1 MKSRIII
8 GALLGLFL
16 FSETSM
22 AQDDEQ
28 AIKDAIMTMFDGMRA
43 GDSAMVHSVFSDEV
57 VFQRVQE
64 NNQGKA
70 RVVTSE
76 FSGFLKSVG
85 TPHKDVWDERI
96 EFGTIQ
102 IDGKMASVW
111 TPFKFYRGE
120 QFSHCGV
127 NVFKL
132 YKSEEGW
139 KIFHLVDTGRKD
151 NCVGG

>member
-1 MKSRIII
+1 MKTRIII

-16 FSETSM
+16 FNTSIR
-22 AQDDEQ
+22 AQVDKQ

-43 GDSAMVHSVFSDEV
+43 GDSAMVHSVFSDQV

-64 NNQGKA
+64 NSQGIA
-70 RVVTSE
+70 RVVSSD
-76 FSGFLKSVG
+76 FSNFLKSIG
-85 TPHKDVWDERI
+85 TPHDQVWDERI
-96 EFGTIQ
+96 EFGTIEV
-102 IDGKMASVW
+102 DGKMASVW
-111 TPFKFYRGE
+111 TPFKFYRGD

-139 KIFHLVDTGRKD
+139 KIFHLVDTSRNE

>member
-1 MKSRIII
+1 MRSRIII

-16 FSETSM
+16 FTGTSM
-22 AQDDEQ
+22 AQDDER
-28 AIKDAIMTMFDGMRA
+28 AIKEAVMTMFNGMRA

-64 NNQGKA
+64 NREGKA
-70 RVVTSE
+70 IVVTSK
-76 FSGFLKSVG
+76 FSDFLKAVG
-85 TPHKDVWDERI
+85 TPHEEIWDERI
-96 EFGTIQ
+96 EFGTIE

-111 TPFKFYRGE
+111 TPFKFYRGS

-132 YKSEEGW
+132 YKSEAGW
-139 KIFHLVDTGRKD
+139 KIFHLVDTNRGT
-151 NCVGG
+151 NCK

>member
-1 MKSRIII
+1 MKIRIVI
-8 GALLGLFL
+8 GALLGLCL
-16 FSETSM
+16 FGGNLK
-22 AQDDEQ
+22 AQDDVQ

-64 NNQGKA
+64 NREGKA
-70 RVVTSE
+70 RVVSSD
-76 FSGFLKSVG
+76 FNSFLKSIG
-85 TPHKDVWDERI
+85 TPHDKVWDERI
-96 EFGTIQ
+96 EFGTIE
-102 IDGKMASVW
+102 IDGKMASAW
-111 TPFKFYRGE
+111 TPFKFYLGE

-132 YKSEEGW
+132 YKSEDGW

>member
-1 MKSRIII
+1 MKIRIII
-8 GALLGLFL
+8 GVLFGFFFL
-16 FSETSM
+16 NNNSL
-22 AQDDEQ
+22 AQDDLH
-28 AIKDAIMTMFDGMRA
+28 AIKAAVMTLFDGMRA
-43 GDSAMVHSVFSDEV
+43 GDSAMVHSVFSDQV

-64 NNQGKA
+64 NREGNA

-76 FSGFLKSVG
+76 FSDFLKSVG
-85 TPHKDVWDERI
+85 TPHNKVWDERI
-96 EFGTIQ
+96 EFGTIE

-111 TPFKFYRGE
+111 TPFKFYLGD

-132 YKSEEGW
+132 YKSDSGW
-139 KIFHLVDTGRKD
+139 KIFHLVDTNRQD

>member
-1 MKSRIII
+1 MKMRFVI
-8 GALLGLFL
+8 GALIGLFL
-16 FSETSM
+16 FSSASF
-22 AQDDEQ
+22 AQDDKA
-28 AIKDAIMTMFDGMRA
+28 AIKKAIMTMFDGMRA
-43 GDSAMVHSVFSDEV
+43 GDSAMVHSVFSDQI

-64 NNQGKA
+64 NREGVA
-70 RVVTSE
+70 RVVSSD
-76 FSGFLKSVG
+76 FNNFLKSVG
-85 TPHKDVWDERI
+85 TPHNKVWDERI

-111 TPFKFYRGE
+111 TPFKFYLGD

-132 YKSEEGW
+132 YKSENGW
-139 KIFHLVDTGRKD
+139 KIFHLVDTGRND